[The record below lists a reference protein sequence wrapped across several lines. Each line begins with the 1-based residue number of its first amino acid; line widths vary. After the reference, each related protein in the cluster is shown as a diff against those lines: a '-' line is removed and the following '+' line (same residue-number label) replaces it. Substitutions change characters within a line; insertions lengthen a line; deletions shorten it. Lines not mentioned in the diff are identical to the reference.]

1 MRECLGL
8 FVVLPSGGK
17 GVLGSF
23 SLHVKN
29 SGMFFRPAL
38 PEVDT
43 AVPTYPKDLPAFCPV
58 MVEENTEVGY
68 NRVVPK
74 ENMKPTCRRIDRH
87 LLEEKGL

>member
-1 MRECLGL
+1 MEGAFFFCHFAQTENEIFGIFIL
-8 FVVLPSGGK
+8 FVKSEC
-17 GVLGSF
+17 
-23 SLHVKN
+23 
-29 SGMFFRPAL
+29 MFFCPAL

-43 AVPTYPKDLPAFCPV
+43 AVPTCPKDLPAFCPAI
-58 MVEENTEVGY
+58 VEENTEAGY